1 MLERT
6 NQTSDVKSQL
16 YSNAGP
22 IVFVSV
28 LTVLV
33 VFGPWLAP
41 FSATDFDPAHSLVP
55 PQFPYIFGTDEF
67 GRDIFSRLIVGTR
80 STLVPAFLSAAL
92 GVTLGGTTGLV
103 SGYLGG
109 RTDELLMRAMDVLLS
124 FPALILAMLIVV
136 MMGSNL
142 VNVVFAIGIVFWP
155 RSARLIRSV
164 AMDIAVREYID
175 AARARGESTIYI
187 IFQELLPNMW
197 SFIIV
202 DFALRSSY
210 GILLSASL
218 SYLGIGVHPPTPAW
232 GLMVKEG
239 QRFIQFAPWLIIFPC
254 MAITILCICSVL
266 FGESIRKSISTPGK
280 WESR

>member
-1 MLERT
+1 MQEQAHQVSNLPTR
-6 NQTSDVKSQL
+6 L

-22 IVFVSV
+22 ILFVSILAV
-28 LTVLV
+28 LII
-33 VFGPWLAP
+33 FGPWLAP
-41 FSATDFDPAHSLVP
+41 FSATDFDPAHSLVS

-80 STLVPAFLSAAL
+80 STLVPAFLSAVLGVAL
-92 GVTLGGTTGLV
+92 GATTGLV

-109 RTDELLMRAMDVLLS
+109 RADEILMRAMDVLLS

-136 MMGSNL
+136 MMGSSL

-175 AARARGESTIYI
+175 AARARGESTLYI
-187 IFQELLPNMW
+187 IFREILPNIW
-197 SFIIV
+197 SFLIV

-254 MAITILCICSVL
+254 LAISILCICSVL
-266 FGESIRKSISTPGK
+266 FGERIRKSVSTPGK